1 MNKKVLLDTN
11 IIIHR
16 ENISFP
22 SNNSIG
28 LLYYW
33 LDKLGYEKTI
43 LSQTKEELKKYGNE
57 KAKEILDTK
66 IDAYTTLKTDIE
78 PDDLFLGKIKTLN
91 SANINDVIDNIML
104 FNVYNGYVDLFITE
118 DKKLIKKAEVLN
130 LCDRVKNID
139 QFITE
144 STSQNPT
151 LIRYKV
157 LSVRPTFFGKVNLN
171 NQFFDSLRCDYGGFD
186 EWFKKKCNEEVY
198 ICDDDNKN
206 ILGFLYMKL
215 EDTEENYSNICPPF
229 GPKRRVKV
237 GTFKVDSTGFRLGER
252 FLKIIFDY
260 AESCSAKE
268 IYLTIYDDKMEQKN
282 LINLLQNWGFFFYGK
297 VNSSSERVE
306 RVMVKRLDTYDKDMS
321 VMSNFP
327 NILYDVNKMI
337 LPILPRYHTKLFP
350 DSILN
355 TEKTVDFMSK
365 EANLYSLQKV
375 YISFSSSTNIK
386 KGDIILIYRN
396 GDEGTIKKYTS
407 VVTSVCLL
415 DDFKYSFKNKAEYL
429 DYCKNRTVFTN
440 GELDKFWDNHINK
453 NKSLLVLKL
462 IFVKSLDKRVILE
475 YLQNNGVV
483 AKGSGPRPFHVLSDE
498 EYNKIIERSNTNI
511 SYHDRTRDE

>member
-1 MNKKVLLDTN
+1 M
-11 IIIHR
+11 
-16 ENISFP
+16 
-22 SNNSIG
+22 
-28 LLYYW
+28 
-33 LDKLGYEKTI
+33 
-43 LSQTKEELKKYGNE
+43 
-57 KAKEILDTK
+57 
-66 IDAYTTLKTDIE
+66 
-78 PDDLFLGKIKTLN
+78 
-91 SANINDVIDNIML
+91 
-104 FNVYNGYVDLFITE
+104 
-118 DKKLIKKAEVLN
+118 
-130 LCDRVKNID
+130 
-139 QFITE
+139 
-144 STSQNPT
+144 
-151 LIRYKV
+151 
-157 LSVRPTFFGKVNLN
+157 
-171 NQFFDSLRCDYGGFD
+171 
-186 EWFKKKCNEEVY
+186 
-198 ICDDDNKN
+198 
-206 ILGFLYMKL
+206 
-215 EDTEENYSNICPPF
+215 
-229 GPKRRVKV
+229 KV

-396 GDEGTIKKYTS
+396 GDDGTIKKYTS

-440 GELDKFWDNHINK
+440 GELDEFWDNHINK

-462 IFVKSLDKRVILE
+462 IFVKGLDKRVILE

-483 AKGSGPRPFHVLSDE
+483 AKGSGPRPFHILSDE